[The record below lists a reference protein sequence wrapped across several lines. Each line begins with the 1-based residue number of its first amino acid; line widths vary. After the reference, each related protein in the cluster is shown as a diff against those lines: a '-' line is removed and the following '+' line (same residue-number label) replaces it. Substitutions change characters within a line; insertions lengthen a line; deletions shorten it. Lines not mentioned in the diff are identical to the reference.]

1 MLDKRLW
8 TEAIFTTQDL
18 DIWEILKRLKFLTVN
33 TKVLKIK
40 GNCKREDMENR
51 LLKNRQT
58 FKEIIKRI
66 MLRSPFLE
74 HLYFDRIWFDWTR
87 DFTVTKFP
95 PNLRSLVF
103 TNCILPKDRRRPA
116 KTFTNI
122 VERMPHLQELKLE
135 YCNFFAPNDLMP
147 LSKLG
152 MLKILSLR
160 GCQKFL
166 NSVPYISLSC
176 RFGFKQLEVL
186 DLRETNISDSEVQ
199 CLNALKTLKE
209 LYLEYHEFE
218 QTTIDDDSDD
228 DEIPHF
234 FRSSRQRRPSRRS
247 ERQPQQQQQAQGKSQ
262 EEENQPQPSTST
274 AAAVTPPLE
283 EDIAFNAPSS
293 PESLSDSLPSESSSP
308 TEDVPSRTIYIQ
320 ANITENS
327 NQNARVQVIISDD
340 IPHAK

>member
-1 MLDKRLW
+1 M
-8 TEAIFTTQDL
+8 
-18 DIWEILKRLKFLTVN
+18 N
-33 TKVLKIK
+33 TKILKIK
-40 GNCKREDMENR
+40 GNCKRDDTEIR

-74 HLYFDRIWFDWTR
+74 HLYFDKIWFDWTR
-87 DFTVTKFP
+87 DFTIAKFP
-95 PNLRSLVF
+95 PNLRTLVL
-103 TNCILPKDRRRPA
+103 TNCILPKDRRRPP

-122 VERMPHLQELKLE
+122 FERMPHLEELKLE

-152 MLKILSLR
+152 MLKTLSLR
-160 GCQKFL
+160 GCKKFR
-166 NSVPYISLSC
+166 NCVPYISLSC
-176 RFGFKQLEVL
+176 RFGFKKLEVL

-209 LYLEYHEFE
+209 LYLEFHELE
-218 QTTIDDDSDD
+218 QSAIDDDSDD
-228 DEIPHF
+228 EDFQHF
-234 FRSSRQRRPSRRS
+234 FRSIRQVPSRS
-247 ERQPQQQQQAQGKSQ
+247 EQQPPPPQSDQSQ
-262 EEENQPQPSTST
+262 VEQPSTSS
-274 AAAVTPPLE
+274 AVTPPHEQLQ
-283 EDIAFNAPSS
+283 EDDDAFNAPSS

-308 TEDVPSRTIYIQ
+308 TEDAPSRTIYIQ

-340 IPHAK
+340 IPHAR